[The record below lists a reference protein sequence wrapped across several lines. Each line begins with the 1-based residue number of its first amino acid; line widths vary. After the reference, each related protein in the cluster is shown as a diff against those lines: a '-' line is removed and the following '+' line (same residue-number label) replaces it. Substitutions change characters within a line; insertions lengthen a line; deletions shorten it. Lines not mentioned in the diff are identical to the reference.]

1 METDPLELA
10 AWELVAGELRSEN
23 LPGLATDA
31 LVRGLDS
38 PALSELAGQDP
49 RDARTSADLFRAT
62 LDQLGIELPSYDQ
75 ALWNLV
81 MRTAREIVAGTT
93 TPRAGANRIFR
104 WASGVE
110 KSGDLQI
117 FVTLADAFDA
127 FDDVLGEREQLS
139 RQIVEEAA
147 ALLSRPRPRTW
158 ITLRAVDER
167 SPLTRRYTCDAF
179 RVDVTDLPI
188 DARLGSDIDRWN
200 AERDALMAGRPRLG
214 GFASVADAQLF
225 VAAGHELASRLQT
238 QLGPDYCVDYL
249 PELVQV
255 PGVRLR
261 GAP

>member
-1 METDPLELA
+1 VETDPLELA
-10 AWELVAGELRSEN
+10 AWELVAGELRSED
-23 LPGLATDA
+23 LPGLAADA

-49 RDARTSADLFRAT
+49 RDARTSGDLFRAT
-62 LDQLGIELPSYDQ
+62 LDQLGIELPSYEQ

-81 MRTAREIVAGTT
+81 RRTAREIVAGTT
-93 TPRAGANRIFR
+93 TPEAGANRIYL
-104 WASGVE
+104 WAPTVE
-110 KSGDLQI
+110 ESGDLQI
-117 FVTLADAFDA
+117 FVRLACD
-127 FDDVLGEREQLS
+127 FDDFLDQHDQLD

-200 AERDALMAGRPRLG
+200 AERDALMAGWPRLG

-225 VAAGHELASRLQT
+225 VAAGHELVSRLQT

-255 PGVRLR
+255 PGVRVR